1 MPAEMYLK
9 ALLLGVAIAAPVGPM
24 ALLCMRRTLARG
36 WSLGFATGLGIATGD
51 GLYALVAALGLAGV
65 SHFVLAH
72 DRMLHFAAGLFLVY
86 LGLRTFFTDDA
97 AAAGGRADDAGSAWS
112 AYATSVLLTL
122 TNPPT
127 IVMFAAA
134 FAALAPRGGL
144 VPGAA
149 PWSSARA
156 AARGGYA
163 EGCRRAARS
172 ARSASAASCSAQPLS
187 EKKPGPSGSAWQP
200 QPQPQAS
207 ARGSCS
213 AASQ

>member
-144 VPGAA
+144 VPGTALLTVA
-149 PWSSARA
+149 
-156 AARGGYA
+156 GVF
-163 EGCRRAARS
+163 
-172 ARSASAASCSAQPLS
+172 
-187 EKKPGPSGSAWQP
+187 SGSALWWVLLTL
-200 QPQPQAS
+200 AVAGARHTLS
-207 ARGSCS
+207 ANVRRRIDRVSGFAL
-213 AASQ
+213 AALGGFEVRRALVER